1 MCYSSSLS
9 LSLLVHPYPLNAK
22 QNLCHGS
29 QLAKLNHKVG
39 RRKPFVA
46 MFWIPPSII
55 LVKPYLFVVVNLWDG
70 KAQVHKVKQINSV
83 MPKSHH
89 SATCCGYFVLIWVF
103 LLWFCLK
110 SYFFHRLQIFLFENQ
125 PLPLKFVDLLERSN
139 LCSLWFLPFLQ
150 ISSSDNFAFFLLI
163 FWNTIVCKVN
173 LRSYELYTSKP
184 NKVDTFWPQIFNSNF
199 NFNLR
204 N

>member
-1 MCYSSSLS
+1 
-9 LSLLVHPYPLNAK
+9 
-22 QNLCHGS
+22 
-29 QLAKLNHKVG
+29 
-39 RRKPFVA
+39 
-46 MFWIPPSII
+46 MFWIPPSIRLI
-55 LVKPYLFVVVNLWDG
+55 KPYLFVVVNLWDG

-139 LCSLWFLPFLQ
+139 SCSLRFLPFLQ
-150 ISSSDNFAFFLLI
+150 ISSSDNFSFFLLI
-163 FWNTIVCKVN
+163 FWNTTVCKIN
-173 LRSYELYTSKP
+173 LRSYKLYTSKP